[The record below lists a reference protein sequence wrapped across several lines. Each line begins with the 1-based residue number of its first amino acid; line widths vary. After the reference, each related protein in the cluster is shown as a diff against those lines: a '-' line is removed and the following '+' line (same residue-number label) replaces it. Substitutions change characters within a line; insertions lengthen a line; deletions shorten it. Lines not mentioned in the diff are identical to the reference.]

1 MKPYI
6 GDSGVL
12 VPTMH
17 VGCSGIVVEN
27 DEVIVY
33 VLVPTIH
40 VGCSCIVKSR
50 KLFAD
55 CFSTHDTR
63 GL

>member
-40 VGCSCIVKSR
+40 VGCSINVASDWENDMR
-50 KLFAD
+50 
-55 CFSTHDTR
+55 FSTHDTR

>member
-40 VGCSCIVKSR
+40 VGCSNPAIVP
-50 KLFAD
+50 LPI
-55 CFSTHDTR
+55 
-63 GL
+63 

>member
-1 MKPYI
+1 MNEPKT
-6 GDSGVL
+6 VL

-40 VGCSCIVKSR
+40 VGCSTLRPTWQLEQKS
-50 KLFAD
+50 
-55 CFSTHDTR
+55 FSTHDTR

>member
-40 VGCSCIVKSR
+40 VGCSKATVVQYSPQE
-50 KLFAD
+50 F
-55 CFSTHDTR
+55 
-63 GL
+63 